1 MVSNTLHGSKV
12 NALLVVCCHG
22 NSLVHSHQYVWADE
36 LALPQHSDGCTIA
49 IQQSSVLSQLLQLHL
64 CHGHERINF
73 MFRALEV
80 LYAECID
87 GDNLDASFVADFED
101 LVAMLA

>member
-12 NALLVVCCHG
+12 NALLIVCCHG

-36 LALPQHSDGCTIA
+36 LALPQ
-49 IQQSSVLSQLLQLHL
+49 QSSVLSQLLQLHL

-73 MFRALEV
+73 MLRALEV